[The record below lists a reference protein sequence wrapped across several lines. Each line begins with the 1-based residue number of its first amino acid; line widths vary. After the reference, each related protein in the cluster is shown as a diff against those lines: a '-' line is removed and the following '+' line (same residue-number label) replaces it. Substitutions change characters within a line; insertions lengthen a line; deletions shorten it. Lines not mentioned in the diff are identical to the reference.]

1 MRRKNKILIMLIIL
15 VVFLLSFLLYK
26 NHLANRMK
34 EELNTRY
41 PIDTFDVRN
50 VKLTLIPLGAT
61 AEAKANNMGTKFD
74 VSYVFNLGAKG
85 NEIRDNMY
93 KVKTENFYK
102 EKLKPL
108 TDKYSDWIEGYNIE
122 STTEL
127 EKALDLNLSLLPARL
142 DIILSTKI
150 KNTDEYIDAVKFL
163 LQKLSEHQQGDAEM
177 KDLRA
182 VRFYS
187 FPGSIT
193 ELNIKNIGLDANN
206 LTQATYTEA
215 SESSESTSTNKDSAD
230 NTNATT
236 KKTTAASA
244 STEKIN
250 NPLYV
255 LEFNSF
261 LENIDLD
268 TVKNGIRL
276 RTITKKEHNLISEK
290 YDLNKGALERLK
302 AAEDRQTR
310 DVAFSKLQESA
321 KAEGQTL
328 TTPRE
333 EEFNPSEKK

>member
-1 MRRKNKILIMLIIL
+1 MRRKNKILVMLIIL
-15 VVFLLSFLLYK
+15 AVFLLSFLLYK

-61 AEAKANNMGTKFD
+61 AEAKANNMGTQFD
-74 VSYVFNLGAKG
+74 VSYIFRFGSVASEIKDNL
-85 NEIRDNMY
+85 Y
-93 KVKTENFYK
+93 KIKTENFYR

-142 DIILSTKI
+142 DIILSSKI

-163 LQKLSEHQQGDAEM
+163 LQIFSEHQQADAEM

-182 VRFYS
+182 IRFYS

-193 ELNIKNIGLDANN
+193 ELNITNIGLDANN

-215 SESSESTSTNKDSAD
+215 TESSESTSNKDSAAS
-230 NTNATT
+230 TNATT
-236 KKTTAASA
+236 QETTTASA
-244 STEKIN
+244 STEKLN

-276 RTITKKEHNLISEK
+276 RAITKKEHNLISDK
-290 YDLNKGALERLK
+290 YDLSKGALERLNV
-302 AAEDRQTR
+302 AEDRQTR